1 MDLPLSME
9 NPETFDVFIS
19 YNHESSLDLAR
30 HIYYTAIANGIR
42 PWMDEGELTPGE
54 HFPTRAAEGIS
65 LSKRFFLIATPEA
78 LASPAVLKEIDYA
91 IDKHEEDPDFQILIY
106 LHEKADLTSYT
117 KANLRDFIYLEDRS
131 KNPFPV
137 ISQLI
142 ESITGKNM
150 LVAFLNQ
157 SFSGA
162 VAAGGTVSNM
172 QATEYLIPTLASLIM
187 QIKTFLNNTAFGFRP
202 EESLDSIRKL
212 LAFTPLENVAML
224 QSGWIA
230 LGNGIFENLH
240 PTRMRISPRV
250 AVSNLPNE
258 IGWKV
263 IHNDEVI
270 TRVQFLDRGTGQPRL
285 GPFPFV
291 IELDAEL

>member
-1 MDLPLSME
+1 ME
-9 NPETFDVFIS
+9 IHEPFDVFIS
-19 YNHESSLDLAR
+19 YNHGSSLDLAR
-30 HIYYTAIANGIR
+30 HIYYTAIANGVH

-65 LSKRFFLIATPEA
+65 LSKRYFLIATQEA
-78 LASPAVLKEIDYA
+78 LTSAAVLKEIDLA
-91 IDKHEEDPDFQILIY
+91 IEKFNLDHAFQIMIY
-106 LHEKADLTSYT
+106 LQGDVDLTSYT

-172 QATEYLIPTLASLIM
+172 QTTEHLIPTLASLIM

-202 EESLDSIRKL
+202 EEALDSIRKL
-212 LAFTPLENVAML
+212 LTFTPLENVAIL
-224 QSGWIA
+224 QPGWIA

-240 PTRMRISPRV
+240 PTRMRIPPRI
-250 AVSNLPNE
+250 AVSNLPSE

-263 IHNDEVI
+263 ILNDEVI
-270 TRVQFLDRGTGQPRL
+270 TRVQFLDKGTGQPHL

>member
-1 MDLPLSME
+1 ME
-9 NPETFDVFIS
+9 IHEPFDVFIS
-19 YNHESSLDLAR
+19 YNHGSSLDLAR
-30 HIYYTAIANGIR
+30 HIYYTAIANGVH

-65 LSKRFFLIATPEA
+65 LSKRYFLIATQEA
-78 LASPAVLKEIDYA
+78 LTSAAVLKEIDLA
-91 IDKHEEDPDFQILIY
+91 IEKFNLDHAFQIMIY
-106 LHEKADLTSYT
+106 LQGDVDLTSYT

-172 QATEYLIPTLASLIM
+172 QATEHLIPTLASLIM

-202 EESLDSIRKL
+202 EEALDSIRKL
-212 LAFTPLENVAML
+212 LTFTPLENVAIL
-224 QSGWIA
+224 QPGWIA

-240 PTRMRISPRV
+240 PTRMRIPPRV
-250 AVSNLPNE
+250 AVTNLPSE

-263 IHNDEVI
+263 IFNDEVI
-270 TRVQFLDRGTGQPRL
+270 TRIQFLEKLTGQPHL
-285 GPFPFV
+285 GPIPFMV
-291 IELDAEL
+291 ELDAEL